1 MALKNSLD
9 IVNFNHSHLLSD
21 SDSDQYFICMRF
33 LLSPL
38 FRKKTI
44 SYSYSQGFLQE
55 NM

>member
-38 FRKKTI
+38 FRKKQFHILTVKV
-44 SYSYSQGFLQE
+44 FCKK